1 MISESPAGDVI
12 GINYAASGSD
22 CALQPLA
29 EQLLALI
36 GEAAREAD
44 PDHNVLEV
52 AQRLVELGGTLM
64 TARTRKNADELTRP
78 IVELCARLLDSVLR
92 PSSAKEIAAA
102 LSLVRDAVASI
113 DGVERTLQLSLN
125 ESVDKFDA
133 LRRLNDLSQIKAG
146 LAKNV
151 ETLRT
156 VASRREEQWRTQ
168 MQSVEQKV
176 QTLEKQLVETRLA
189 AQHDALT
196 GLANRRAVESAF
208 KGFIESRRRF
218 VLALFDI
225 DDFKRINDTYGH
237 VAGDTTLKSIAAIV
251 KSAVRDED
259 IVGRYGGDEFIVLLA
274 DATLVQAE
282 QRLRLIIQDI
292 RNAPP
297 IVPGRSKITVSCG
310 AAACSAGDTFET
322 LVGRADHPLYDVKRT
337 GKNRIGM
344 VNKAGRP

>member
-1 MISESPAGDVI
+1 MISESRAGDVI
-12 GINYAASGSD
+12 GINHAISGSD
-22 CALQPLA
+22 CALQPLT

-44 PDHNVLEV
+44 PHEDVLEF
-52 AQRLVELGGTLM
+52 AQQLVELGGALLNT
-64 TARTRKNADELTRP
+64 RTRKNANELTRP
-78 IVELCARLLDSVLR
+78 IVELCTRLLESVLR
-92 PSSAKEIAAA
+92 PSTAKEIGAA
-102 LSLVRDAVASI
+102 LALVREAVASI
-113 DGVERTLQLSLN
+113 DGVERTLQQSLT

-133 LRRLNDLSQIKAG
+133 LRRLNDLGQIKAG

-151 ETLRT
+151 DTLRT
-156 VASRREEQWRTQ
+156 VAARREEQWRRQ
-168 MQSVEQKV
+168 MDSVEQKV
-176 QTLEKQLVETRLA
+176 ETLEKQLVETRLA

-225 DDFKRINDTYGH
+225 DDFKRINDTCGH
-237 VAGDTTLKSIAAIV
+237 VAGDTTLKGIATIV
-251 KSAVRDED
+251 KSSVREGDV
-259 IVGRYGGDEFIVLLA
+259 VGRYGGDEIILMLA
-274 DATLVQAE
+274 DATLAQAE

-297 IVPGRSKITVSCG
+297 MVAGLSKITVSCG

-322 LVGRADHPLYDVKRT
+322 LVSRADQALYDVKRT

-344 VNKAGRP
+344 VKKAGRP